1 MKARQTVIIPE
12 KDLKKI
18 MKNKGVSSI
27 RQLAKVAGVEY
38 TYLNK
43 CVKGRI
49 VMSQKTWNILKQSL

>member
-1 MKARQTVIIPE
+1 MKVKQTVIIPE

-38 TYLNK
+38 TYLAK
-43 CVKGRI
+43 CVNGRL
-49 VMSQKTWNILKQSL
+49 VMSEKTWNILKQSL

>member
-1 MKARQTVIIPE
+1 MKARQTVIIPV

-27 RQLAKVAGVEY
+27 RQLAKVSGVEY

-43 CVKGRI
+43 CVKGRMI
-49 VMSQKTWNILKQSL
+49 MSEKTWDILKKSL